1 MSRFFKKPHIGK
13 KRFKYQF
20 DLIIDS
26 VQVSVPA
33 IARIGC
39 LICCRRLTA

>member
-26 VQVSVPA
+26 VQVS
-33 IARIGC
+33 
-39 LICCRRLTA
+39 RRTSDASALTTLNHPEPP